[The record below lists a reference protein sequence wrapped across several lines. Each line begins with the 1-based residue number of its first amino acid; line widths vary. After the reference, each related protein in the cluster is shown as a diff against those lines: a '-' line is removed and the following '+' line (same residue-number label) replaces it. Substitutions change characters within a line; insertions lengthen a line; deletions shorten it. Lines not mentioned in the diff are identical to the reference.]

1 MMWPASKRARRAK
14 LAKRRQKVAGWES
27 LGLVPGASERGNMP
41 MDEIRRL
48 AITLSGQGIGT
59 ARRNA
64 AAAGGSTKERTP
76 QAGSR
81 PTPRRRA
88 PARSR

>member
-27 LGLVPGASERGNMP
+27 LGLVPGSSERGSLP

-48 AITLSGQGIGT
+48 AITLAGQGIGSAKRAAAPSNGAPKT
-59 ARRNA
+59 RLPAPAARRD
-64 AAAGGSTKERTP
+64 
-76 QAGSR
+76 
-81 PTPRRRA
+81 RRA
-88 PARSR
+88 PSRSR